1 MAVCFNLGQPRQM
14 PPAVATNFSRA
25 RDMFGGFMTIRTKI
39 VPLIGALLAVSVAGP
54 CLADAELAPHTLELE
69 KSIEPDGLVIQDL
82 SGGVG
87 SQDATSGGGGVLQIM
102 QIQPSTGNGASTSSS
117 APRYVSTPS
126 RSR

>member
-1 MAVCFNLGQPRQM
+1 
-14 PPAVATNFSRA
+14 
-25 RDMFGGFMTIRTKI
+25 
-39 VPLIGALLAVSVAGP
+39 
-54 CLADAELAPHTLELE
+54 LAPHTLELE

-87 SQDATSGGGGVLQIM
+87 SQDATGGGGVLQIM
-102 QIQPSTGNGASTSSS
+102 QIQPSTSNGVSTSSS